1 MSNDDITIPVVQG
14 ETLIYLSDGQEAR
27 LMVGTPAW
35 YAWLGSAT
43 RFAFRSAFGTFTAR
57 KERAGNQRGEWYW
70 RAYRKRG
77 GKLYRSYLGHSAAL
91 TSAHLHAIAAK
102 LTAQQEEAGGEPLPY
117 TLQGHSPEPQR
128 LSLLPVQLT
137 SFVGREQ
144 EIASISDLLLRDDV
158 RLVTL
163 TGPGGVGKT
172 RVALAVAERAQEHF
186 RDGVCFVALA
196 PVSDPEQVIVTMA
209 QALDVWEAGDRSR
222 LAQLQAALQDRH
234 LLLLLDNFEQVL
246 AAAPLLAHLLTSCP
260 HLSMLITSRAAL
272 HLSGEHEFAVSPLAV
287 PALTQLP
294 ALVDLA
300 QVATVRLFVERA
312 KAVKA
317 DVQLTEGNAST
328 IAEIC
333 VRLDGLPLAVELAA
347 ARIKLLPP
355 QALLTRLSQ
364 RLELLTGGTQDL
376 PARQQTLRNTLQ
388 WSYDL
393 LTTEEQRLFRWLS
406 VFVGG
411 CTLDAAT
418 AVCHAGSEQPLDVF
432 NGVASLLDKSL
443 LVQMEQ
449 QDEEPRLGMLETLRE
464 FGLVCLSANGEREAA
479 EQAHARYYLALAEEA
494 EPYLMS
500 PELVQWLD
508 RLEREH
514 ENLHAVL
521 QRAMMGGDEQVH
533 LALRLS
539 SALLYFWMKRW
550 YPSEG
555 CGFLEQGL
563 ARSQT
568 IPAPLRLQA
577 LIADGLLM
585 WFQNDMRGLAQV
597 AEEALMIAR
606 ALEDQRSLAYA
617 LTLQGIDDMVKRSY
631 TKARTHF
638 EEALSLAR
646 AQGDRFLI
654 AFVLMSL
661 GSLAMFQREHPRAIT
676 FFEESLMLYRAAGD
690 LTFISILL
698 YFLSRA
704 MLRQGE
710 ITQARVMVEESL
722 ILVRKAGIK
731 WGNAIDLSQLG
742 EIAIEQGEVEKASV
756 FLSESL
762 QLSQERGDRRSM
774 VRTRLLMAGLAVR
787 QGNDA
792 LARVHYEVSLA
803 VAIELGLA
811 GFIASGL
818 NGLGCVAAAQ
828 GQYTWS
834 ALLWGAAENWPVSYS
849 VAIPRTIS
857 ERMRASARSHL
868 GQAAFTQ
875 ALEKGRTMTPTQA
888 LAAHETQQ
896 SEHTSLPAK
905 KPAVAYP
912 DGLTTREVEVLR
924 LMAQGLTNAQIAE
937 RLVISPRTVNAHL
950 RSIYNKLAVTSRT
963 AATRYALAHQL
974 I

>member
-1 MSNDDITIPVVQG
+1 VTI
-14 ETLIYLSDGQEAR
+14 
-27 LMVGTPAW
+27 
-35 YAWLGSAT
+35 
-43 RFAFRSAFGTFTAR
+43 
-57 KERAGNQRGEWYW
+57 
-70 RAYRKRG
+70 
-77 GKLYRSYLGHSAAL
+77 
-91 TSAHLHAIAAK
+91 
-102 LTAQQEEAGGEPLPY
+102 
-117 TLQGHSPEPQR
+117 
-128 LSLLPVQLT
+128 
-137 SFVGREQ
+137 
-144 EIASISDLLLRDDV
+144 
-158 RLVTL
+158 
-163 TGPGGVGKT
+163 
-172 RVALAVAERAQEHF
+172 
-186 RDGVCFVALA
+186 
-196 PVSDPEQVIVTMA
+196 A
-209 QALDVWEAGDRSR
+209 QALDVWEAGGRSR
-222 LAQLQAALQDRH
+222 LESVQAALQDRR

-246 AAAPLLAHLLTSCP
+246 VAAPLLARLLTSCP
-260 HLSMLITSRAAL
+260 RLSMLITSRAAL

-294 ALVDLA
+294 ALQDLA

-317 DVQLTEGNAST
+317 DVQLTEGNARS

-347 ARIKLLPP
+347 ARSKLLPP
-355 QALLTRLSQ
+355 QALLTRLSH
-364 RLELLTGGTQDL
+364 RLELLTGGAQDL

-393 LTTEEQRLFRWLS
+393 LTAEEQRLFRWLS
-406 VFVGG
+406 IFVGG
-411 CTLDAAT
+411 FTLDAAT
-418 AVCHAGSEQPLDVF
+418 AVCHAGSDQPPDVF

-449 QDEEPRLGMLETLRE
+449 EDEEPRLGMLETLRE
-464 FGLVCLSANGEREAA
+464 FGLACLSNNLEREAA
-479 EQAHARYYLALAEEA
+479 EQAHARYFLALAEEA
-494 EPYLMS
+494 EPYLTS
-500 PELVQWLD
+500 PELVPWLD

-521 QRAMMGGDEQVH
+521 QRAMMGEDEQIH

-539 SALLYFWMKRW
+539 SALVYFWMKRW

-563 ARSQT
+563 ARSQA

-577 LIADGLLM
+577 LIADGLLL
-585 WFQNDMRGLAQV
+585 WFQNDMRGLTQV

-606 ALEDQRSLAYA
+606 ALEDQSSLAYA
-617 LTLQGIDDMVKRSY
+617 LTLQGIDDMDKRSY

-638 EEALSLAR
+638 EEALALAR
-646 AQGDRFLI
+646 AQEDPFVI

-661 GSLAMFQREHPRAIT
+661 GSLAMFQREYPRAIT
-676 FFEESLMLYRAAGD
+676 FFEESLMLYRAVGD
-690 LTFISILL
+690 LTFISIPL

-704 MLRQGE
+704 LLRQGE

-722 ILVRKAGIK
+722 VLVRKAGTK
-731 WGNAIDLSQLG
+731 WGHAIDLSQLG
-742 EIAIEQGEVEKASV
+742 EIAIEQGAMEKASI

-762 QLSQERGDRRSM
+762 QLSHERGDRRSM

-792 LARVHYEVSLA
+792 VARADYEVSLA

-834 ALLWGAAENWPVSYS
+834 ALLWGAAENGPVSYS
-849 VAIPRTIS
+849 LAIPRAIA
-857 ERMRASARSHL
+857 ERVRASARSHL

-875 ALEKGRTMTPTQA
+875 ALEKGRAMTPAQA
-888 LAAHETQQ
+888 LAAHEAQQ
-896 SEHTSLPAK
+896 SENAALAAK
-905 KPAVAYP
+905 KHAVAYP

-924 LMAQGLTNAQIAE
+924 LVAGGLTDAQVAE
-937 RLVISPRTVNAHL
+937 HLVISQRTVNAHL
-950 RSIYNKLAVTSRT
+950 TSIYQKIHVSSRG
-963 AATRYALAHQL
+963 AATRYALEHRL
-974 I
+974 V